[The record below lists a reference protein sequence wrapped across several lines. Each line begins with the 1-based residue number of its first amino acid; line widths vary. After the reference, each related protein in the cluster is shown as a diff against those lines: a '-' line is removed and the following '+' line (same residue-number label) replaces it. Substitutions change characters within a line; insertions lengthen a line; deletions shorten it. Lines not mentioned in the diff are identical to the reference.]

1 MGKNWTTYKK
11 LHKWPGL
18 IISIVLLWY
27 GFSGIIMN
35 HRELFSGIDFN
46 RRIMP
51 SNYRYENWNNA
62 ALKGN
67 LQIGSDSILVY
78 GNIGIWLT
86 DPAFTSY
93 TQFCQGFPKGID
105 NRKIFDVLKT
115 PDGSPYAA
123 AFSGLYGFDRANK
136 KWIKFQTRGPGKEVR
151 RTRNH
156 W

>member
-1 MGKNWTTYKK
+1 
-11 LHKWPGL
+11 
-18 IISIVLLWY
+18 
-27 GFSGIIMN
+27 MN